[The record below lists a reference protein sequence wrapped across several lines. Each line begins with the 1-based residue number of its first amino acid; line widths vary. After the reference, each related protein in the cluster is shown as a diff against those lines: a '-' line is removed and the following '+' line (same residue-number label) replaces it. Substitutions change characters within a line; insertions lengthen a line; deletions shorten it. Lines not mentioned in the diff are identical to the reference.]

1 MVSRM
6 LETVFTNQ
14 IRSQRPYYIPVGNP
28 IKGVG
33 DRYWLIFEHRDSS
46 DSKSLQQIFTRLFKG
61 KQASHKLLCID
72 PQTAEINIYLPK
84 QPGDIP
90 SPALLRTGGL
100 DLIEQFLHLEEI
112 TTDRA
117 LWAGSFKEIENIKRR
132 YNLPAQLADYHCTIE
147 QMLERSNLYRCS
159 TAYFDSGVLK
169 LYEEPL
175 KEIIRTEGKIHL
187 LMDWQGFTKQ
197 DDINSLERLHDPDYR
212 GSFITRSLQEFV
224 ETLAEQDF
232 TSTELLAE
240 LVRLEF
246 LQIKLIKM
254 QGGRGIYHRK
264 TGILS
269 DSRDNHILHEG
280 SDNFTRAAHSY
291 NAESVTFL
299 KSWDS
304 SSDRETILESIQDFD
319 REWHNTDL
327 SFDLTQTFLQ
337 QVLQE
342 RARRDRLSQPQIET
356 ITPAELPPGETT
368 PVTITGTNLDAVE
381 EIGLPGTDLIQIEI
395 TSQTPTQI
403 EADVTIDPTY
413 PPQSIDS
420 FRVTAQGQTYD
431 IIPTQPPQIQ
441 NNHQL
446 PDFSE
451 IEGFQDVVETILS
464 GKQGQPIDFLY
475 WLAQQQIQ
483 QFRTT
488 RSDILDGLVNQGI
501 LFQHQKDG
509 AQHCLQVMKDF
520 GVSVCADAVGLGKTR
535 LAAAVAL
542 LYRQETPTTKIA
554 IIAASK
560 LHENWER
567 EMKELGLDKNTHYEL
582 FNKNQ
587 MSRRGNF
594 IENFSRFGGAD
605 LVIIDEAHEGIRN
618 YNNRIHKLCLE
629 LKEKD
634 LQAGRSRH
642 YLLLTATP
650 WNNRREDI
658 YNILYPFLTRPDGF
672 KDWKFPVEV
681 AQWFQMPGTG
691 VTQQRETGVKRF
703 TDETP
708 LFRRVYRQIFLQRT
722 RQMLRD
728 AMPDLNVYAKRQAEW
743 LPVVFEPDT
752 EVALERIFTRFE
764 TELFIP
770 VADPIRYLKESVEQ
784 RSLLTNQRRFF
795 LQRAES
801 SMYALR
807 RTCVNFRNKIEQ
819 MQSRLA
825 GVTPDASG
833 LEQFLL
839 QHYGFNDP
847 IPSNLESISNEE
859 EGEDYAELEEEE
871 ELDGEEKGEKRHQL
885 RQSIE
890 IAIAHMR
897 TNSTA
902 AKRIYDLMQSHC
914 EADLIQLQE
923 IEQLLADEFV
933 KDHKR
938 SQVTHQVQT
947 LIAQG
952 KKVLLISTFSDTVV
966 DYYRY
971 MAKKLDIATAG
982 IGMAIGSTKYYQAE
996 EGLGSPSIQFK
1007 PHNVIKGQTKLFGIK
1022 RQELFRLFAPV
1033 ATCRAAIDRP
1043 PVSEEIMVLIGSE
1056 TLSVGQNMQDA
1067 DYLINIDLPWNPMI
1081 LEQRI
1086 GRIDRPKQHH
1096 PDKIHIYYANSESQL
1111 LRQASRLKNLNKK
1124 LVGERFNPDGDG
1136 EQSGDLSDLGASIYG
1151 DTQFDDAILPDYL
1164 NFLDRLVKVRKLEQ
1178 ESWQENH
1185 YYKQEASP
1193 SLYTQY
1199 ELLFREDVSEK
1210 IRQLGLDYPANPIA
1224 LGAGSN
1230 GEVHNLVALTLDYF
1244 DPNGK
1249 LIIDDRQTIYW
1260 NDLTGEKD
1268 AYGLAIATANQ
1279 TPALGK
1285 IIPVNQLLGSLTE
1298 LYQNLVRIKQQ
1309 YLANLDDDADPKAV
1323 TTSSERL
1330 NRIQRRI
1337 DRMSF
1342 EDMPADIPPKL
1353 LRTAIGK
1360 LDGWKES
1367 KDVHKLLQSYADGAK
1382 SQLPNPQFLTDFL
1395 VAVDRLNLLPQT
1407 KAKKAKLKL
1416 TICAVLLKM

>member
-6 LETVFTNQ
+6 LETVFNNQ
-14 IRSQRPYYIPVGNP
+14 IRSQRPYYLPVGNP

-33 DRYWLIFEHRDSS
+33 DRYWLIFEHRDNG
-46 DSKSLQQIFTRLFKG
+46 DNKPFQQIFTRLFNS

-72 PQTAEINIYLPK
+72 SQTAEINIYLPK

-90 SPALLRTGGL
+90 IPALLRTGGI
-100 DLIEQFLHLEEI
+100 DLIKQFLHLEEV

-117 LWAGSFKEIENIKRR
+117 LWTGSFKEIENIKRR
-132 YNLPAQLADYHCTIE
+132 YNLPAQIADYNCTIE
-147 QMLERSNLYRCS
+147 KMLERSIIYRRS

-175 KEIIRTEGKIHL
+175 KKIIRTEGKIQL

-197 DDINSLERLHDPDYR
+197 ADIASLERLHDPDYR
-212 GSFITRSLQEFV
+212 SSFITRSLQEFI

-246 LQIKLIKM
+246 LQIKLVKM

-269 DSRDNHILHEG
+269 DDRDNHILHEG

-304 SSDRETILESIQDFD
+304 PSDREIILESIQDFD
-319 REWHNTDL
+319 CEWKNTDL
-327 SFDLTQTFLQ
+327 SFDLTQAFLGQ
-337 QVLQE
+337 ILRE
-342 RARRDRLSQPQIET
+342 RERRNKLKEPQIET

-368 PVTITGTNLDAVE
+368 PITITGTNLDAVE
-381 EIGLPGTDLIQIEI
+381 EIDLPGTDLIQIEI
-395 TSQTPTQI
+395 TSQTSTTI
-403 EADVTIDPTY
+403 EAEVTIDPTY
-413 PPQSIDS
+413 PPQSIDIL
-420 FRVTAQGQTYD
+420 RVKSHGQEHD
-431 IIPTQPPQIQ
+431 VKPTHPPQIQ

-446 PDFSE
+446 PNFSE
-451 IEGFQDVVETILS
+451 IEGFSDVVETILS
-464 GKQGQPIDFLY
+464 GKHGQPIDFLY
-475 WLAQQQIQ
+475 WLAQKQIQ

-488 RSDILDGLVNQGI
+488 RSDVLDKLVNQGI

-542 LYRQETPTTKIA
+542 LYRQQAPTTKIA

-560 LHENWER
+560 LHPNWER
-567 EMKELGLDKNTHYEL
+567 EMTELGLEKNTHYEL

-587 MSRRGNF
+587 MSRGRGF
-594 IENFSRFGGAD
+594 LENFSRFGGAD

-634 LQAGRSRH
+634 LQTGCSRH

-658 YNILYPFLTRPDGF
+658 YNILYPFLTRPEGF

-681 AQWFQMPGTG
+681 AQWFQLPGTG

-703 TDETP
+703 TDNTD

-764 TELFIP
+764 DDLFIP
-770 VADPIRYLKESVEQ
+770 VADPVRYLKENVTQ

-807 RTCVNFRNKIEQ
+807 RTCVNFRHKIEQ

-825 GVTPDASG
+825 EVTPDANG

-839 QHYGFNDP
+839 LHYRFTTIANRSD
-847 IPSNLESISNEE
+847 LETESIEE
-859 EGEDYAELEEEE
+859 VDEDYAELEEEE
-871 ELDGEEKGEKRHQL
+871 DLNGEEKQEKRHQL

-890 IAIAHMR
+890 IAISPMR
-897 TNSTA
+897 TNLAA
-902 AKRIYDLMQSHC
+902 AKRIYDLMKSHC

-938 SQVTHQVQT
+938 SQVTNQVQE
-947 LIAQG
+947 LVRQG
-952 KKVLLISTFSDTVV
+952 KKVLLISTFSDTVI
-966 DYYRY
+966 DYYHH
-971 MAKKLDIATAG
+971 MAKKSDIATAG
-982 IGMAIGSTKYYQAE
+982 IGMAIGSTKYYQAK
-996 EGLGSPSIQFK
+996 EGSSSPQQFK

-1043 PVSEEIMVLIGSE
+1043 PASEEIMVLIGSE

-1067 DYLINIDLPWNPMI
+1067 DYLINIDLPWNPMV

-1124 LVGERFNPDGDG
+1124 LVGEKFNPDGDN
-1136 EQSGDLSDLGASIYG
+1136 EQLGDLSNLGASIYG

-1178 ESWQENH
+1178 ENWQE
-1185 YYKQEASP
+1185 KQYHQQESST

-1210 IRQLGLDYPANPIA
+1210 IRQLGVDYLANPIA
-1224 LGAGSN
+1224 LGVGSE
-1230 GEVHNLVALTLDYF
+1230 GGVHNLVALTLDYF

-1249 LIIDDRQTIYW
+1249 LITDDRQTIYW

-1279 TPALGK
+1279 TPALGQ
-1285 IIPVNQLLGSLTE
+1285 IIPLDRSITE
-1298 LYQNLVRIKQQ
+1298 LAELYHRLVNLKRQ
-1309 YLANLDDDADPKAV
+1309 YLLDLDLQEKASNV
-1323 TTSSERL
+1323 KTASEGLSRVQQ
-1330 NRIQRRI
+1330 RIQNI
-1337 DRMSF
+1337 KWENLPM
-1342 EDMPADIPPKL
+1342 DIPPKVIK
-1353 LRTAIGK
+1353 TAISK
-1360 LDGWKES
+1360 LDSQKES
-1367 KDVHKLLQSYADGAK
+1367 KDVRKLLRAYNDGTK
-1382 SQLPNPQFLTDFL
+1382 SQLPDNQFLTEFL
-1395 VAVDRLNLLPQT
+1395 SDVNILNLIELP
-1407 KAKKAKLKL
+1407 KAKRASLKL
-1416 TICAVLLKM
+1416 TINALLLKY

>member
-33 DRYWLIFEHRDSS
+33 ERYWLIFEHRDSG
-46 DSKSLQQIFTRLFKG
+46 DSKSFQQIFTRLFKG

-90 SPALLRTGGL
+90 SPALLRTGGM

-132 YNLPAQLADYHCTIE
+132 YNLPAQLADYHCVIE
-147 QMLERSNLYRCS
+147 QMLERSIIYRRS

-175 KEIIRTEGKIHL
+175 KEIIRTEGKIQL

-197 DDINSLERLHDPDYR
+197 DDIASLERLHDPDYR
-212 GSFITRSLQEFV
+212 GSFIANSLQEFV
-224 ETLAEQDF
+224 KTLAEQDF

-368 PVTITGTNLDAVE
+368 PVTITGTNLDAVI
-381 EIGLPGTDLIQIEI
+381 EIDLPGTDLIQIEI
-395 TSQTPTQI
+395 TSQTPTTI
-403 EADVTIDPTY
+403 EAEVTIDPTY
-413 PPQSIDS
+413 PPQSIDTL
-420 FRVTAQGQTYD
+420 RVKSHGQEYD
-431 IIPTQPPQIQ
+431 VKPTQPPQIQ

-658 YNILYPFLTRPDGF
+658 YNVLYPFLTRPEGF

-681 AQWFQMPGTG
+681 AHWFQQRDTG
-691 VTQQRETGVKRF
+691 VNQF
-703 TDETP
+703 TDNTD

-770 VADPIRYLKESVEQ
+770 VADPIRYLKENVTQ

-839 QHYGFNDP
+839 LHYGFTTTV
-847 IPSNLESISNEE
+847 NLSDLETESSEE
-859 EGEDYAELEEEE
+859 VDEDYAELEEEE
-871 ELDGEEKGEKRHQL
+871 ELDGEERQEKRHQL

-897 TNSTA
+897 TNPAT
-902 AKRIYDLMQSHC
+902 AKRIHDLMQSHC

-938 SQVTHQVQT
+938 SQVTHQVQA
-947 LIAQG
+947 LIDRG
-952 KKVLLISTFSDTVV
+952 KKVLLISTFADTVV

-996 EGLGSPSIQFK
+996 EGLGSPQQFK
-1007 PHNVIKGQTKLFGIK
+1007 PHNVTKGQTKLSGIK

-1033 ATCRAAIDRP
+1033 ATCREVIDRP
-1043 PVSEEIMVLIGSE
+1043 APSEEIMVLIGSE

-1067 DYLINIDLPWNPMI
+1067 DYLINIDLPWNPMV

-1096 PDKIHIYYANSESQL
+1096 PEKIHIYYANSESQL

-1124 LVGERFNPDGDG
+1124 LVGERFNPDGDS
-1136 EQSGDLSDLGASIYG
+1136 EHSGDLSDLGASIYG

-1185 YYKQEASP
+1185 YYKQEDSP

-1210 IRQLGLDYPANPIA
+1210 IRQLGVDYPANPIA

-1230 GEVHNLVALTLDYF
+1230 GEVHNVVALTLDYF

-1260 NDLTGEKD
+1260 NDVTGEKD
-1268 AYGLAIATANQ
+1268 GYGYAIATANQ

-1285 IIPVNQLLGSLTE
+1285 IIPVDSLMGSLTE
-1298 LYQNLVRIKQQ
+1298 LYQNLVGIKQQ
-1309 YLANLDDDADPKAV
+1309 YLANLDCDADLKIV

-1337 DRMSF
+1337 SQMSL
-1342 EDMPADIPPKL
+1342 EDLPTDLTPQVMRATINKL
-1353 LRTAIGK
+1353 N
-1360 LDGWKES
+1360 GWGS

-1382 SQLPNPQFLTDFL
+1382 SQLPNPQFLTEFL
-1395 VAVDRLNLLPQT
+1395 VAVDRLNLLPQ
-1407 KAKKAKLKL
+1407 AKVKRASLKL
-1416 TICAVLLKM
+1416 TVNAVLVKVF

>member
-33 DRYWLIFEHRDSS
+33 DRYWLIFEHRDSG
-46 DSKSLQQIFTRLFKG
+46 DSKSFQQIFTRLFKG

-72 PQTAEINIYLPK
+72 TQTAEINIYLPK

-147 QMLERSNLYRCS
+147 QMLERSHLYRRS

-175 KEIIRTEGKIHL
+175 KEIIRTEGKIQL

-197 DDINSLERLHDPDYR
+197 DDINSLERLHNPDYR
-212 GSFITRSLQEFV
+212 SSFIANSLQEFV

-319 REWHNTDL
+319 REWHNPDL

-342 RARRDRLSQPQIET
+342 RTRRDRASQPQIET

-381 EIGLPGTDLIQIEI
+381 EIDLPGTDLIQIEI

-403 EADVTIDPTY
+403 EAEVTIDPTY
-413 PPQSIDS
+413 PPQSIDTL
-420 FRVTAQGQTYD
+420 RVKSHGQEYD
-431 IIPTQPPQIQ
+431 VTSTQPPQIQ

-451 IEGFQDVVETILS
+451 IEGFQDVVETIMS

-488 RSDILDGLVNQGI
+488 RSDILDGLVDRSI

-560 LHENWER
+560 LHDNWER
-567 EMKELGLDKNTHYEL
+567 EMKELGLDKNIHYEL

-629 LKEKD
+629 LKERD
-634 LQAGRSRH
+634 LRAGRSRH

-658 YNILYPFLTRPDGF
+658 YNILYPFLTRSEGF
-672 KDWKFPVEV
+672 KDWDFPVEV
-681 AQWFQMPGTG
+681 AHWFQQRDTG
-691 VTQQRETGVKRF
+691 VNQF
-703 TDETP
+703 TDNTD

-819 MQSRLA
+819 MQSRLD
-825 GVTPDASG
+825 GVTADANG

-839 QHYGFNDP
+839 EHYGFNSH
-847 IPSNLESISNEE
+847 IPAVGATSNEE
-859 EGEDYAELEEEE
+859 EDEDYAELEEEE
-871 ELDGEEKGEKRHQL
+871 ELDGEEKTEKRHQL

-890 IAIAHMR
+890 IAIKYLR
-897 TNSTA
+897 TNPA
-902 AKRIYDLMQSHC
+902 AAERIYDLMQSHC

-923 IEQLLADEFV
+923 IQQLLADEFV

-938 SQVTHQVQT
+938 SQVTHQVQA
-947 LIAQG
+947 LVRQG

-971 MAKKLDIATAG
+971 MAKKLDIAAAG
-982 IGMAIGSTKYYQAE
+982 IGMAIGSTKYYQSE
-996 EGLGSPSIQFK
+996 EGLASSSIQFK
-1007 PHNVIKGQTKLFGIK
+1007 PHNVTKGQTKLLGIK
-1022 RQELFRLFAPV
+1022 RQQLFRLFAPV
-1033 ATCRAAIDRP
+1033 ATCREAIDRP
-1043 PVSEEIMVLIGSE
+1043 AQTEEIMVLIGSE

-1067 DYLINIDLPWNPMI
+1067 DYLINIDLPWNPMV

-1111 LRQASRLKNLNKK
+1111 LRQANRLNNLNRK
-1124 LVGERFNPDGDG
+1124 LVGERFNSDGDNDRL
-1136 EQSGDLSDLGASIYG
+1136 GDLSDLGASIYG

-1164 NFLDRLVKVRKLEQ
+1164 NFLDRLVKARKLEQ
-1178 ESWQENH
+1178 ESWQEKQYH
-1185 YYKQEASP
+1185 QQEASP

-1210 IRQLGLDYPANPIA
+1210 IRQLGVGYPANPIA
-1224 LGAGSN
+1224 LGASSE

-1268 AYGLAIATANQ
+1268 AYGYAIATANQ

-1285 IIPVNQLLGSLTE
+1285 IIPVDALLGSLTE

-1309 YLANLDDDADPKAV
+1309 YLANLDSDADPKIG
-1323 TTSSERL
+1323 TSSSERL
-1330 NRIQRRI
+1330 NHIQRRI
-1337 DRMSF
+1337 SQMNL
-1342 EDMPADIPPKL
+1342 EDLPADLTPQVM
-1353 LRTAIGK
+1353 RTAISK
-1360 LDGWKES
+1360 LDAWRES
-1367 KDVHKLLQSYADGAK
+1367 KDVHKLLQSYTDGAK
-1382 SQLPNPQFLTDFL
+1382 SQLPNSQFLTEFL
-1395 VAVDRLNLLPQT
+1395 VAVDRLNLLPQAN
-1407 KAKKAKLKL
+1407 AKRASFKL
-1416 TICAVLLKM
+1416 TINAVLLKV